1 MNNWVALQPTAGR
14 FGQGLSFDKELLHD
28 YIFCQKRRLSLRMNQ
43 FKTFLLM
50 LVLTALFI
58 LVGSA
63 IGGKNG
69 AVYAFVFAAL
79 MNFFAYWFSD
89 KIVLRMYGAQEVS
102 QSEAPELYG
111 VVAELTNKASL
122 PMPRVYMIEND
133 TPNAF
138 ATGRNPEHAA
148 VAVTTGILRILS
160 KEELMGVIGHELS
173 HIRHRDIL
181 ISTMAAT
188 IAGAISMLAS
198 MARWGAIFGVGRDD
212 EEGGGGN
219 IVFVLLFT
227 MVASVAAMLIQMAI
241 SRSREY
247 LADEGGA
254 HLSHPLSL
262 AKALGKLEV
271 AAQRIPME
279 ANPSTAHMFIVNPLR
294 RGGILSLFSTH
305 PPIEERIARLEE
317 MARTGRF

>member
-1 MNNWVALQPTAGR
+1 MN
-14 FGQGLSFDKELLHD
+14 H
-28 YIFCQKRRLSLRMNQ
+28 

-50 LVLTALFI
+50 LALMVIFV

-63 IGGKNG
+63 IGGKSG
-69 AVYAFVFAAL
+69 AVYAFVFAGL
-79 MNFFAYWFSD
+79 MNFVMYWFSD
-89 KIVLRMYGAQEVS
+89 KIVLRMYGAREVS

-111 VVAELTNKASL
+111 VVAELTSKASL
-122 PMPRVYMIEND
+122 PMPKVYIMEND

-138 ATGRNPEHAA
+138 ATGRNPEHAV

-173 HIRHRDIL
+173 HIQHRDIL
-181 ISTMAAT
+181 ISTIAAT
-188 IAGAISMLAS
+188 MAGAIGMLAR
-198 MARWGAIFGVGRDD
+198 MAQFGALFGGARSDD
-212 EEGGGGN
+212 DEGGGGN
-219 IVFVLLFT
+219 FIAVLIFS
-227 MVASVAAMLIQMAI
+227 MIAAFAAILIQMAI

-294 RGGILSLFSTH
+294 GGGVLSLFSTH
-305 PPIEERIARLEE
+305 PPIEERIAKLEE

>member
-1 MNNWVALQPTAGR
+1 MGMN
-14 FGQGLSFDKELLHD
+14 S
-28 YIFCQKRRLSLRMNQ
+28 
-43 FKTFLLM
+43 FKTFFLM
-50 LVLTALFI
+50 LVLTVLFI
-58 LVGSA
+58 LVGTA
-63 IGGKNG
+63 IGGKTG

-79 MNFFAYWFSD
+79 MNFVTYWFSD
-89 KIVLRMYGAQEVS
+89 KIVLRMYGAREVS
-102 QSEAPELYG
+102 ENEAPELYG
-111 VVAELTNKASL
+111 IVAELASKASL
-122 PMPRVYMIEND
+122 PMPKIYIMEND

-138 ATGRNPEHAA
+138 ATGRNPDHAA
-148 VAVTTGILRILS
+148 VAVTTGIMRILS
-160 KEELMGVIGHELS
+160 RDELMGVIGHELS

-181 ISTMAAT
+181 ISTIAAT
-188 IAGAISMLAS
+188 MAGAIGMLAN
-198 MARWGAIFGVGRDD
+198 MARWGAMFGGYRSSD
-212 EEGGGGN
+212 EEGGGGGN
-219 IVFVLLFT
+219 ILAVLVVSIF
-227 MVASVAAMLIQMAI
+227 ASIAAMLIQLAI

-262 AKALGKLEV
+262 ARALGKLDM

-294 RGGILSLFSTH
+294 GGGVLSLFSTH

>member
-1 MNNWVALQPTAGR
+1 
-14 FGQGLSFDKELLHD
+14 
-28 YIFCQKRRLSLRMNQ
+28 
-43 FKTFLLM
+43 
-50 LVLTALFI
+50 
-58 LVGSA
+58 VGSA
-63 IGGKNG
+63 IGGKSG
-69 AVYAFVFAAL
+69 AIYAFVFAAL

-102 QSEAPELYG
+102 QREAPELYQ
-111 VVAELTNKASL
+111 VVGELTNKASL
-122 PMPRVYMIEND
+122 PMPKVYIIEND

-173 HIRHRDIL
+173 HIQHRDIL

-198 MARWGAIFGVGRDD
+198 IARWGAIFGGGRSDN

-219 IVFVLLFT
+219 ILFVLIFT
-227 MVASVAAMLIQMAI
+227 MVASIAAMLIQMAI

-262 AKALGKLEV
+262 AKALGKLEM
-271 AAQRIPME
+271 AARRIPMK

-294 RGGILSLFSTH
+294 GGGVLSLFSTH

-317 MARTGRF
+317 MARTGKF

>member
-1 MNNWVALQPTAGR
+1 
-14 FGQGLSFDKELLHD
+14 
-28 YIFCQKRRLSLRMNQ
+28 MNQ
-43 FKTFLLM
+43 FKTFILM
-50 LVLTALFI
+50 LVLTGLFI

-63 IGGKNG
+63 IGGRSG
-69 AVYAFVFAAL
+69 AVYAFIFAAL

-89 KIVLRMYGAQEVS
+89 KIVLRMYRAQPVS
-102 QSEAPELYG
+102 QSEAPELYQIVG
-111 VVAELTNKASL
+111 ELVNKASL
-122 PMPRVYMIEND
+122 PMPKVYIIEND

-148 VAVTTGILRILS
+148 VAVTSGILRILS

-173 HIRHRDIL
+173 HIQHRDIL
-181 ISTMAAT
+181 ISTIAAT

-198 MARWGAIFGVGRDD
+198 MARWGAIFGVGRSDD
-212 EEGGGGN
+212 DEGGGGN
-219 IVFVLLFT
+219 ILFVLLFT

-262 AKALGKLEV
+262 ARALGKLEV
-271 AAQRIPME
+271 AAQRIPMD

-294 RGGILSLFSTH
+294 GGGVLSLFSTH
-305 PPIEERIARLEE
+305 PPIEERIAKLEE

>member
-1 MNNWVALQPTAGR
+1 
-14 FGQGLSFDKELLHD
+14 
-28 YIFCQKRRLSLRMNQ
+28 
-43 FKTFLLM
+43 M
-50 LVLTALFI
+50 LVLTGLFI
-58 LVGSA
+58 LVGTA
-63 IGGKNG
+63 IGGRNG
-69 AVYAFVFAAL
+69 AIYAFIFAAL

-89 KIVLRMYGAQEVS
+89 KIVLRMYGAKEVS

-111 VVAELTNKASL
+111 IVAELTSKASL
-122 PMPRVYMIEND
+122 PMPKVYIIEND

-148 VAVTTGILRILS
+148 VAVTSGILRTLS

-173 HIRHRDIL
+173 HIQHRDIL
-181 ISTMAAT
+181 ISSIAAT

-198 MARWGAIFGVGRDD
+198 MARWGAIFGFGRSDDD
-212 EEGGGGN
+212 ERGGN
-219 IVFVLLFT
+219 ILFVLLFT
-227 MVASVAAMLIQMAI
+227 MVASIAAMLIQMAI

-254 HLSHPLSL
+254 HLSNPLSL
-262 AKALGKLEV
+262 AKALGKLEI
-271 AAQRIPME
+271 AAQRIPMD

-294 RGGILSLFSTH
+294 GGGVLSLFSTH

>member
-1 MNNWVALQPTAGR
+1 
-14 FGQGLSFDKELLHD
+14 
-28 YIFCQKRRLSLRMNQ
+28 MNQ

-50 LVLTALFI
+50 LVLTVLFI

-63 IGGKNG
+63 IGGKSG
-69 AVYAFVFAAL
+69 AMFALVLAGV
-79 MNFFAYWFSD
+79 MNFVTYWFSD
-89 KIVLRMYGAQEVS
+89 KIVLRMYGARQVT
-102 QSEAPELYG
+102 QSEAPELYQI
-111 VVAELTNKASL
+111 VAGLTNKASL
-122 PMPRVYMIEND
+122 PMPKIYLMESD

-160 KEELMGVIGHELS
+160 RDELMGVIGHELS
-173 HIRHRDIL
+173 HVQHRDIL
-181 ISTMAAT
+181 ISTIAAT
-188 IAGAISMLAS
+188 MAGAISMLAS
-198 MARWGAIFGVGRDD
+198 MARWGAMFGGFRSNND
-212 EEGGGGN
+212 EEGGGGGN
-219 IVFVLLFT
+219 ILVVLFVSIF
-227 MVASVAAMLIQMAI
+227 ASIAAMLIQLAI

-254 HLSHPLSL
+254 HLSHPLAL
-262 AKALGKLEV
+262 ASALGKLET

-279 ANPSTAHMFIVNPLR
+279 ANPSTAHLFIVNPLR
-294 RGGILSLFSTH
+294 GGGVLSLFSTH

>member
-1 MNNWVALQPTAGR
+1 MN
-14 FGQGLSFDKELLHD
+14 H
-28 YIFCQKRRLSLRMNQ
+28 

-50 LVLTALFI
+50 LVLTILFI
-58 LVGSA
+58 LVGSVM
-63 IGGKNG
+63 GGKNG
-69 AVYAFVFAAL
+69 AIYAFVFAGL
-79 MNFFAYWFSD
+79 MNFVMYWFSD
-89 KIVLRMYGAQEVS
+89 KIVLRMYGAKEVT
-102 QSEAPELYG
+102 QGEAPELYQIVG
-111 VVAELTNKASL
+111 ELTNKASL
-122 PMPRVYMIEND
+122 PMPKVYIMEND

-148 VAVTTGILRILS
+148 VAVTSGILRILS
-160 KEELMGVIGHELS
+160 REELMGVIGHELS
-173 HIRHRDIL
+173 HIQHRDIL
-181 ISTMAAT
+181 ISTIAAT
-188 IAGAISMLAS
+188 MAGAISMLAS
-198 MARWGAIFGVGRDD
+198 MARWGAIFGGGRSDN
-212 EEGGGGN
+212 EEGGGGGN

-227 MVASVAAMLIQMAI
+227 MVASISAMLIQMAI

-294 RGGILSLFSTH
+294 GGGVLSLFSTH
-305 PPIEERIARLEE
+305 PPIEERITKLEE